1 MSRRAVIAGY
11 ARTPFHFAHK
21 GALVRMRPDDLAAEA
36 VKGLVEKTG
45 VPAAD
50 IEDLQMG
57 CAFPE
62 GEQGLN
68 IARLVVLLAG
78 LPQSVAGATV
88 NRFCGSSMQGIH
100 NAAGA
105 IAIGAGDVFICAG
118 IESMSRV
125 PMLGFN
131 PMPHPELDARV
142 PGAYMAMGIT
152 AENLARKYK
161 ISRQRQ
167 EAFALASQQ
176 RAARAQAEGKLEG
189 EIVPVG
195 KGNERV
201 TKDGCLRPETTL
213 EGLAGLKP
221 AFEATGTVT
230 AGTSSPLTDG
240 ASAVLVVSEDYAKA
254 HGLKPLARIRSV
266 AVAGCAPEI
275 MGIGPVAA
283 TNKALK
289 RAGLAVK
296 DIDVIELNE
305 AFAVQAL
312 ACADELKLDLDK
324 TNIDGGAIALG
335 HPLGATGAR
344 ITGKAAQIMQR
355 EGKGLALS
363 TQCIG
368 GGQGITTILE
378 AV

>member
-1 MSRRAVIAGY
+1 
-11 ARTPFHFAHK
+11 
-21 GALVRMRPDDLAAEA
+21 
-36 VKGLVEKTG
+36 
-45 VPAAD
+45 
-50 IEDLQMG
+50 
-57 CAFPE
+57 
-62 GEQGLN
+62 
-68 IARLVVLLAG
+68 
-78 LPQSVAGATV
+78 
-88 NRFCGSSMQGIH
+88 
-100 NAAGA
+100 
-105 IAIGAGDVFICAG
+105 
-118 IESMSRV
+118 
-125 PMLGFN
+125 
-131 PMPHPELDARV
+131 
-142 PGAYMAMGIT
+142 YMAMGIT

-176 RAARAQAEGKLEG
+176 RAAKAQAEGRLEG

-201 TKDGCLRPETTL
+201 AKDGCLRPETTL

-289 RAGLAVK
+289 RAGLAVG

-312 ACADELKLDLDK
+312 ACVDELKLDLDK